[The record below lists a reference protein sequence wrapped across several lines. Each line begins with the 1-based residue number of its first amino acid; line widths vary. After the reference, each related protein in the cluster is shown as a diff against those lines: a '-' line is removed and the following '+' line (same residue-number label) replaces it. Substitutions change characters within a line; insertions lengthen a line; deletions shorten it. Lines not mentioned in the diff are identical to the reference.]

1 MREVL
6 ACVDFSDATDAVVAE
21 AAELAHD
28 RGGRIHVLHVAADE
42 PVIAGYDKDD
52 ISPYTRHDRAG
63 QLVDERRRLHEIA
76 DRLAADGLQA
86 EPLVVM
92 GPTIDKIL
100 EEAERIGAGE
110 IVVGSH
116 GHSGLRHLL
125 LGNVAEALV
134 KRSTRPVVI
143 VPVRHG

>member
-21 AAELAHD
+21 AAELARD

-63 QLVDERRRLHEIA
+63 QLVDERRRLH
-76 DRLAADGLQA
+76 DRRPPRRRRRPGRA
-86 EPLVVM
+86 LVVM